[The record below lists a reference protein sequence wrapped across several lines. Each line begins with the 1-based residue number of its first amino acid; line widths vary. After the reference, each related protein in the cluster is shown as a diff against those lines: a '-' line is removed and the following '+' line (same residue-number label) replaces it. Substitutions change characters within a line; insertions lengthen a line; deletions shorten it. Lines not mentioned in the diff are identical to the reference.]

1 MRIRVGLNK
10 ISTALAVGGL
20 LSVACPVSSEISDPV
35 ASEADLFEVLADT
48 QQQSLS
54 TDFSDH
60 FRAIRDLSRS
70 KVTQYLNDHPREIL
84 AFRGY
89 LLQLESQSIIT
100 PETSAML
107 IDVCVTVATQNAE
120 RLALSDTLARDGR
133 DPTPLEQNVPVTK
146 QVQPIPTA
154 PFTVEPDK
162 QISLTTDQLVEDQEP
177 AEAWAEIR
185 ELERQRQKERNIRLA
200 AKIMSDLASSS
211 DKRKTIVERVNAS
224 IGEFV
229 EKEATDQV
237 KPFLDNTQVSIQANS
252 GAPEY
257 EVRGLKILG
266 DKNALGFGF
275 TEFGLI
281 RSDGTTTLN
290 LGVGSRVSDPS
301 NLVMIG
307 ANGVLDYEPTKKH
320 SRVSVGVE
328 AISKPFQLYAN
339 RYYVLSNPYQVN
351 GTTAEYA
358 LNGRDIKLQA
368 AVPYLPKTYLGVTD
382 FKWYGENGHED
393 IEGARYTLD
402 GYLGAG
408 WSLELERTEFSS
420 GQKPSLSGKLSYNYT
435 PGSKP
440 ESGSGA
446 SVPFAFEP
454 LPEHLKVGF
463 INRQNL
469 IAKQTTING
478 LTVTFEKL

>member
-1 MRIRVGLNK
+1 MQDRLKLRKV
-10 ISTALAVGGL
+10 AAYLAVGGL
-20 LSVACPVSSEISDPV
+20 LAAAWPV
-35 ASEADLFEVLADT
+35 ASQNRDSVINEADPLEDLAET
-48 QQQSLS
+48 QKQSLS
-54 TDFSDH
+54 ADFPTR
-60 FRAIRDLSRS
+60 FRTLRDLSPKNVRA
-70 KVTQYLNDHPREIL
+70 YLTERPREIL
-84 AFRGY
+84 AFRRY
-89 LLQLESQSIIT
+89 IVRLENQAIIT
-100 PETSAML
+100 TDALKRLVE
-107 IDVCVTVATQNAE
+107 VCVAVASENASLLAVSGTDSQNTNKLSVSDDTE
-120 RLALSDTLARDGR
+120 RLAQKRSI
-133 DPTPLEQNVPVTK
+133 PSVPYPK
-146 QVQPIPTA
+146 ESSRILNMS
-154 PFTVEPDK
+154 E
-162 QISLTTDQLVEDQEP
+162 LNEDEEP
-177 AEAWAEIR
+177 AEAWAQIR

-200 AKIMSDLASSS
+200 AKIMSDLANSA
-211 DKRKTIVERVNAS
+211 DKRKTIVDRVNAS

-237 KPFLDNTQVSIQANS
+237 KPFLDNTRVSVQANN

-257 EVRGLKILG
+257 ELRGLKLLG

-435 PGSKP
+435 LGSKP

-469 IAKQTTING
+469 IAKQTTVNG

>member
-1 MRIRVGLNK
+1 MQDRLKLRKV
-10 ISTALAVGGL
+10 AAYLAVGGL
-20 LSVACPVSSEISDPV
+20 LAAAWPV
-35 ASEADLFEVLADT
+35 ASQNRDSVINEADPLEDLAET
-48 QQQSLS
+48 QKQSLS
-54 TDFSDH
+54 ADFPTR
-60 FRAIRDLSRS
+60 FRTLRDLSPKNVRA
-70 KVTQYLNDHPREIL
+70 YLTERPREIL
-84 AFRGY
+84 AFRRY
-89 LLQLESQSIIT
+89 IVRLENQAIIT
-100 PETSAML
+100 TDALKRLVE
-107 IDVCVTVATQNAE
+107 VCVAVASENASLLAVSGTDSQNTNKLSVSDDTE
-120 RLALSDTLARDGR
+120 RLAQKRSI
-133 DPTPLEQNVPVTK
+133 PSVPYPK
-146 QVQPIPTA
+146 ESSRILNMS
-154 PFTVEPDK
+154 E
-162 QISLTTDQLVEDQEP
+162 LNEDEEP
-177 AEAWAEIR
+177 AEAWAQIR

-200 AKIMSDLASSS
+200 AKIMSDLANSA
-211 DKRKTIVERVNAS
+211 DKRKTIVDRVNAS

-237 KPFLDNTQVSIQANS
+237 KPFLDNTRVSVQANN

-257 EVRGLKILG
+257 ELRGLKLLG

-435 PGSKP
+435 LGSKP

>member
-1 MRIRVGLNK
+1 MQDRLKLRKV
-10 ISTALAVGGL
+10 AAYLAVGGL
-20 LSVACPVSSEISDPV
+20 LAAAWPV
-35 ASEADLFEVLADT
+35 ASQNRDSVVNEADPLEDLAET
-48 QQQSLS
+48 QKQSLS
-54 TDFSDH
+54 ADFPTR
-60 FRAIRDLSRS
+60 FRTLRDLSPKNVRA
-70 KVTQYLNDHPREIL
+70 YLTERPREIL
-84 AFRGY
+84 AFQRY
-89 LLQLESQSIIT
+89 IVRLENQAIIT
-100 PETSAML
+100 TDALKRLVE
-107 IDVCVTVATQNAE
+107 VCVAVASKNASLLAVSGTDSQNTNKLSVSDDTE
-120 RLALSDTLARDGR
+120 RLAQKRS
-133 DPTPLEQNVPVTK
+133 
-146 QVQPIPTA
+146 IPSA
-154 PFTVEPDK
+154 PYPKESSRILDM
-162 QISLTTDQLVEDQEP
+162 SELNEDEEP
-177 AEAWAEIR
+177 AEAWAQIR

-200 AKIMSDLASSS
+200 AKIMSDLANRA
-211 DKRKTIVERVNAS
+211 DKRKTIVDRVNAS

-237 KPFLDNTQVSIQANS
+237 KPFLDNTRVSVQANS

-257 EVRGLKILG
+257 ELRGLKLLG

-351 GTTAEYA
+351 GTTAEHA

-435 PGSKP
+435 LGSKP